1 MVALV
6 AADLRTTAQFICTPP
21 IDNAASAAIARAH
34 TASTADLATDF
45 AARMAA

>member
-21 IDNAASAAIARAH
+21 IDNAAFAAITRAH
-34 TASTADLATDF
+34 TASTANLATDF